1 MKNQALRPIAL
12 FFFKTRWIMAK
23 YVGSPRA
30 QGSGSLNFHGKALIS
45 NTSINCN
52 AKMLQKQQPKHFRVV
67 GATVWFKKKRGA
79 TFLFAEP
86 ANRIKDKAN
95 IKVNKI
101 NQMMHASQ

>member
-1 MKNQALRPIAL
+1 
-12 FFFKTRWIMAK
+12 MAK

-30 QGSGSLNFHGKALIS
+30 QGSGSLNFHGKVLIS